1 MWIKIILV
9 REKKEDLDLK
19 IFFSFSEEVLN
30 SFGFGYN
37 LEINSL
43 NSDVSSESFDS
54 FEEFLFII
62 KFIFDFIGEVLVSS
76 GNLSFFV
83 IFTFFFFLE
92 LSREFFYLWGC
103 VFGELYFFGK
113 MRGGIAG
120 KFGDKGSGDVFLDGR
135 RRVYRCYFNGCRK
148 VYIKSFY
155 LKVY

>member
-83 IFTFFFFLE
+83 IFTFFFF
-92 LSREFFYLWGC
+92 
-103 VFGELYFFGK
+103 
-113 MRGGIAG
+113 
-120 KFGDKGSGDVFLDGR
+120 
-135 RRVYRCYFNGCRK
+135 
-148 VYIKSFY
+148 
-155 LKVY
+155 